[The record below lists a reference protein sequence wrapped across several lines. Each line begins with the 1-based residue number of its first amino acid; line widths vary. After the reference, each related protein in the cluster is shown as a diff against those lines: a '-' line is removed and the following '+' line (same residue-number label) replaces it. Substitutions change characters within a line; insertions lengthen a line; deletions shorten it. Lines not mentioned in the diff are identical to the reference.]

1 MYVKNL
7 DEYLK
12 TYGNSVV
19 ENMKKVV
26 KPLTELKGT
35 TDNIALKKMRLY
47 PQQLA
52 VVNGAQ
58 AALKKHSF
66 VFMNEGMGTGKTIQ
80 SLSVI
85 EGFENQNWLDR
96 HPGAN
101 LTDCYMSKDNVA
113 YRTII
118 MSPAHLVKKWAS
130 EIRNNIPYAHVYE
143 LASLDDVIA
152 ISKRPRKATQKEFY
166 VMGKD
171 FAKLSFM
178 QRPAVSKIGVRPVGK
193 FVCDCCGT
201 EKTQRGAQVCP
212 NCGSTRWVL
221 EHRYVC
227 SKCGASRVIR
237 QDHANAVVT
246 GLRNLCQHSLLSKLV
261 LYVRIATILYGH
273 ISPNRNGT
281 KRTGIHLCRR
291 ILTRCVRLT
300 VSVMSVEITCG
311 SQG

>member
-1 MYVKNL
+1 
-7 DEYLK
+7 
-12 TYGNSVV
+12 
-19 ENMKKVV
+19 
-26 KPLTELKGT
+26 
-35 TDNIALKKMRLY
+35 MRLY

-85 EGFENQNWLDR
+85 EGFENQKWLDR

-152 ISKRPRKATQKEFY
+152 ISTRPRKATQKEFY

-178 QRPAVSKIGVRPVGK
+178 QRPAVSK
-193 FVCDCCGT
+193 
-201 EKTQRGAQVCP
+201 
-212 NCGSTRWVL
+212 L
-221 EHRYVC
+221 
-227 SKCGASRVIR
+227 
-237 QDHANAVVT
+237 
-246 GLRNLCQHSLLSKLV
+246 SL
-261 LYVRIATILYGH
+261 IH
-273 ISPNRNGT
+273 I
-281 KRTGIHLCRR
+281 
-291 ILTRCVRLT
+291 
-300 VSVMSVEITCG
+300 
-311 SQG
+311 